1 LTKILSASRFILLI
15 TLVFIISHG
24 CSKSFITDDE
34 LNSVK
39 KSAQSYKSENWETR
53 KEAISKICSFNTPEA
68 ETLLIEALNDSHS
81 SVKIE
86 ALKCVSIKKP
96 ANAKRLIKEI
106 AEFETDSNI
115 RMYAIRSLATYRD
128 PTDAPVF
135 AKGLAN
141 DDWLLREESIKGMLQ
156 ITDLFIQKI
165 SVPYIIQALKDTR
178 INVRLAAI
186 ENLNFKDERIYK
198 ELAAIINNEDNYNK
212 INLLNITLKSIH
224 GYLLDQKTRARLIE
238 FLAHPNREIRI
249 ISLSVLKKDKELQQY

>member
-1 LTKILSASRFILLI
+1 MIKTLKASRFIFLI
-15 TLVFIISHG
+15 TLLFILSHG
-24 CSKSFITDDE
+24 CSKNYITDDE
-34 LNSVK
+34 LKSIK
-39 KSAQSYKSENWETR
+39 KSAQSYKSDNWETR
-53 KEAISKICSFNTPEA
+53 REAINKICSFNAPEA

-86 ALKCVSIKKP
+86 ALKCISIKTP

-106 AEFETDSNI
+106 AEFETDTNI
-115 RMYAIRSLATYRD
+115 RMYAIRSLARYRD

-141 DDWLLREESIKGMLQ
+141 DDWLLREESVKGMLQ
-156 ITDLFIQKI
+156 INDLVIQKI
-165 SVPYIIQALKDTR
+165 SVPYIIQALKDPR

-224 GYLLDQKTRARLIE
+224 GYLLDQKTRARIID
-238 FLAHPNREIRI
+238 FLAHPNRETRI
-249 ISLSVLKKDKELQQY
+249 ISLGVLKKDKELQQY